1 MSREKKPLEFLGD
14 ALASLRDFP
23 GEARREA
30 GYQLDRTQTG
40 EAPPH

>member
-30 GYQLDRTQTG
+30 GC
-40 EAPPH
+40 